1 MIFDL
6 PPRIFRRELDDRN
19 RDLQVEYAREENAER
34 KTLSS
39 AGTKQN
45 FMAI

>member
-1 MIFDL
+1 MIVDL

-19 RDLQVEYAREENAER
+19 RDLRVEYARKENAER

-39 AGTKQN
+39 GGTKQD
-45 FMAI
+45 FVAI

>member
-1 MIFDL
+1 MIVDL
-6 PPRIFRRELDDRN
+6 PPRIFTRELDDKN
-19 RDLQVEYAREENAER
+19 RDLRVEYARKKNAER